1 MTKFKL
7 GTQVVVSDP
16 CYTIPTWCQIIV
28 DNVLPGYYEPHV
40 KKSDLGD
47 WGNRIGALLAIHEDY
62 IGKEDELNLT
72 WVDHAGEVGVDSGQ
86 AGIFSRE
93 SYRNDKYTDR
103 RRKIYMGLG
112 DGDISFFRRF
122 RNKEEGQKW
131 YTHISSRT
139 LGVSHWGM
147 YDEGVVSS
155 SGVGDGG
162 YDLYVLTTED
172 DVVVGFCIDYLIDE
186 DFEFDFY
193 KDPSIVTEQK

>member
-1 MTKFKL
+1 
-7 GTQVVVSDP
+7 
-16 CYTIPTWCQIIV
+16 V

-40 KKSDLGD
+40 KKTDLGD

-93 SYRNDKYTDR
+93 SYRNDSITDR
-103 RRKIYMGLG
+103 IGLG
-112 DGDISFFRRF
+112 EGDISFFKDF
-122 RNKEEGQKW
+122 PNDEEGQKW

-172 DVVVGFCIDYLIDE
+172 GVVVGFCIDYLIDDE
-186 DFEFDFY
+186 GFMFDFY
-193 KDPSIVTEQK
+193 MDPLIVTEQK

>member
-7 GTQVVVSDP
+7 GKEVVVSDP

-28 DNVLPGYYEPHV
+28 NNVLPGYYEPHT
-40 KKSDLGD
+40 KRSDLDG
-47 WGNRIGALLAIHEDY
+47 WGNRISALLAIHEDY

-72 WVDHAGEVGVDSGQ
+72 WIDHAGEVGVDSGQ

-93 SYRNDKYTDR
+93 SYRNDSITDR
-103 RRKIYMGLG
+103 IGLG
-112 DGDISFFRRF
+112 EGDISFFSKF
-122 RNKEEGQKW
+122 PSDEDGQKW

-139 LGVSHWGM
+139 LGTSGWGL

-155 SGVGDGG
+155 SGIGDGS

-172 DVVVGFCIDYLIDE
+172 GVVVGFCIDYLIDE
-186 DFEFDFY
+186 EFEFDFY
-193 KDPSIVTEQK
+193 KDALQQI

>member
-93 SYRNDKYTDR
+93 TYRNDNIVDSIPKAE
-103 RRKIYMGLG
+103 L
-112 DGDISFFRRF
+112 
-122 RNKEEGQKW
+122 KEEFRLFGGRVEEGDKW
-131 YTHISSRT
+131 YERISTHT
-139 LGVSHWGM
+139 LSDKSWGM
-147 YDEGVVSS
+147 YYEGVVSS
-155 SGVGDGG
+155 SGIGDGG

-172 DVVVGFCIDYLIDE
+172 GVVVGFCIDYLIDDE
-186 DFEFDFY
+186 GFMFDFY
-193 KDPSIVTEQK
+193 MDPLIVTEQK

>member
-16 CYTIPTWCQIIV
+16 CYPIPTWCQIIV

-40 KKSDLGD
+40 KKTDLGD

-93 SYRNDKYTDR
+93 SYRNDSITDR
-103 RRKIYMGLG
+103 IGLG
-112 DGDISFFRRF
+112 EGDISFFKDF
-122 RNKEEGQKW
+122 PNDEEGQKW
-131 YTHISSRT
+131 YTHMASRT

-155 SGVGDGG
+155 SGIGDGG

-172 DVVVGFCIDYLIDE
+172 GVVVGFCIDYLIDE
-186 DFEFDFY
+186 DGFMFDFY
-193 KDPSIVTEQK
+193 MDPLIVTEQK